1 MLMTVFFICYSLFLC
16 AIGEFQDFFSSIIIS
31 VFSFV
36 VILCYRQGMPFFWG
50 ADRKSKTSVLMDQKS
65 CFVVCHPLFAF
76 FVVAEFYCL
85 FCYYVWT
92 TVWILCFHC
101 TV

>member
-1 MLMTVFFICYSLFLC
+1 
-16 AIGEFQDFFSSIIIS
+16 
-31 VFSFV
+31 
-36 VILCYRQGMPFFWG
+36 
-50 ADRKSKTSVLMDQKS
+50 MDQKS
-65 CFVVCHPLFAF
+65 CFVVYHSLFAF

-92 TVWILCFHC
+92 TVQILCFHC